1 MPSGR
6 CGPPL
11 IVSDYEPRVVG
22 PASGGRSMADHA
34 RKLQRLAL
42 NDEAAVASLLGT
54 PLDPDELSGLDA
66 KTCALVRLGAV
77 VVLGAPPVTY
87 QWATQAALAAGAT
100 DDEIIGTLIAVTP
113 VPALT
118 RAVSA
123 APELAIALEYD
134 IDDAVATSTNKRRG
148 GD

>member
-1 MPSGR
+1 
-6 CGPPL
+6 
-11 IVSDYEPRVVG
+11 
-22 PASGGRSMADHA
+22 MADHA